1 MAPDGQAAAQDG
13 FRQCSQMRGRKN
25 MNAFSYSSRTVSD
38 TLARIG
44 SLAASSLP
52 PASESSQLADHEIFV
67 SFPVISD
74 LGRATGVCSPA
85 GAVSR
90 CSYSY
95 VQGS

>member
-1 MAPDGQAAAQDG
+1 
-13 FRQCSQMRGRKN
+13 MRGRKN

-38 TLARIG
+38 TLGQDRVARRQ
-44 SLAASSLP
+44 LVAAGQRVVPVGRPRDLR
-52 PASESSQLADHEIFV
+52 LL
-67 SFPVISD
+67 PVISD
-74 LGRATGVCSPA
+74 FGLATGVCSPA